1 MRPLTLM
8 FLGLVVGC
16 TAGGNCYAANVTLLP
31 RIPALPATLGSGGVQ
46 PDATLGTSVQGSI
59 TIIDPVPN
67 GIQIQTASNSYS
79 TPLGYSYGALYRE
92 DSDGRAVAIGT
103 TAGFVNSK
111 ANASPGKLR
120 AIAVAGGGGGF
131 VTGVAT
137 ATALFVD
144 TVTIVTGGEYAINWD
159 VHGSVSGGYSIMTPD
174 VRPLTRPGATAQIR
188 AQVWWVPF
196 EVNLAQ
202 ASQSSFLG
210 SLYQSTSWIFD
221 IATGGTVI
229 ADNVIRPKLGEGV
242 STLVDINE
250 PSGTKYWVVGLLEVT
265 AARGAGSGGT
275 VYPSSFVTGTADF
288 FNTVE
293 MTIDSLRDPGQS
305 GVASFSGHDY
315 SPAAVP
321 EPSSVAMLIFGGAAM
336 LIRRRMACCSGV

>member
-1 MRPLTLM
+1 MK
-8 FLGLVVGC
+8 
-16 TAGGNCYAANVTLLP
+16 N
-31 RIPALPATLGSGGVQ
+31 
-46 PDATLGTSVQGSI
+46 
-59 TIIDPVPN
+59 
-67 GIQIQTASNSYS
+67 TASDPYS
-79 TPLGYSYGALYRE
+79 HGRNFAGHFSKKAWNIAPVSSPIEVQYAMAPGTAMAQKRFGG
-92 DSDGRAVAIGT
+92 DGI
-103 TAGFVNSK
+103 
-111 ANASPGKLR
+111 
-120 AIAVAGGGGGF
+120 
-131 VTGVAT
+131 
-137 ATALFVD
+137 
-144 TVTIVTGGEYAINWD
+144 TIVTGGEYAINWD

-174 VRPLTRPGATAQIR
+174 VRPLTRPGAGAHIR

-196 EVNLAQ
+196 GVNLAQ
-202 ASQSSFLG
+202 ASQSGFLG
-210 SLYQSTSWIFD
+210 SLYQSTSWVFD

-229 ADNVIRPKLGEGV
+229 ADNVIQPNLGEGV

-293 MTIDSLRDPGQS
+293 MTIESLREPGQS

-321 EPSSVAMLIFGGAAM
+321 EPSSVVMLIFGGAAM